1 MLRSSVIAA
10 TLIYSCLPAG
20 NAEPLLIRTVTLGGV
35 TGAAYY
41 SGLEQGYRFV
51 GGRPAQSVDDDASI
65 AVTALDTTDDADDM
79 VGAIENDGSDPVR

>member
-10 TLIYSCLPAG
+10 ALIYSCLPAG
-20 NAEPLLIRTVTLGGV
+20 EAEPLLIRTVTLGGV

-51 GGRPAQSVDDDASI
+51 GGRPAQSIDDDTSV
-65 AVTALDTTDDADDM
+65 AVTSLETTDDADDM
-79 VGAIENDGSDPVR
+79 VGVIEDGGSDPVR

>member
-20 NAEPLLIRTVTLGGV
+20 NTEPLLVRTVTLGGV

-41 SGLEQGYRFV
+41 SRLEQGYRFV
-51 GGRPAQSVDDDASI
+51 GGRPPVDAIPSEPIALSSLETEETPEDAVPGME
-65 AVTALDTTDDADDM
+65 AEAA
-79 VGAIENDGSDPVR
+79 GAR

>member
-20 NAEPLLIRTVTLGGV
+20 DSEPLLVRTVTLGGV

-41 SGLEQGYRFV
+41 SSLEQGYRFI
-51 GGRPAQSVDDDASI
+51 GGRPEGFSDGQPIALSSLEPAVSAEDAI
-65 AVTALDTTDDADDM
+65 TGMEADA
-79 VGAIENDGSDPVR
+79 ASAR